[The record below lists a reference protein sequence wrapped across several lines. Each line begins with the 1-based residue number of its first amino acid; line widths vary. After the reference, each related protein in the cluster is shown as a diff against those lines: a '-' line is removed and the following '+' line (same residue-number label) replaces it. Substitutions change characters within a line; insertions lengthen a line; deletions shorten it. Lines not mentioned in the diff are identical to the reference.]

1 MNHFLTAWRNG
12 QTEFVLHTSGS
23 TGPPKPITLTRAQ
36 MQASAILT
44 GQTFGLTPGDR
55 ALVCLNT
62 AYVAGTMM
70 LVRGEVLGLELI
82 IVEPVSNP
90 LAGFSADEHIDFAAF
105 VPLQLQT
112 ILADVDPATGLP
124 AKLPVLNRMKAILV
138 GGAATSPA
146 LEQALRV
153 ISAPVFATYG
163 MTETVSH
170 IAVRR
175 LNGPDAVDYFTALA
189 GVELGQ
195 DERGCLTIRAAATN
209 FGLVQTNDVVEFLDS
224 ITHLPGE
231 TPPNET
237 TRKFRLLGRADSVI
251 NSGGVKIQPEA
262 VERVILQTLAG
273 LGISPVPRL
282 FVAGLPDE
290 RLGERVTMFI
300 EQLPVNNE
308 QSVTTATN
316 LEALLTA
323 DWSLLIDRVGQYA
336 VPKDVIFV
344 PRFIETPTGKI
355 DRKATLESV
364 KSEEL

>member
-112 ILADVDPATGLP
+112 ILADTGTLGESRWAP
-124 AKLPVLNRMKAILV
+124 LLNGMKAILV
-138 GGAATSPA
+138 GGATTSPA
-146 LEQALRV
+146 LETACQA
-153 ISAPVFATYG
+153 IGAPIYSTYG

-170 IAVRR
+170 VAIRR
-175 LNGPDAVDYFTALA
+175 LNGPDRSLMFRVLP
-189 GVELGQ
+189 GVEVSIDDRQ
-195 DERGCLTIRAAATN
+195 CLRITAAATN
-209 FGLVQTNDVVEFLDS
+209 FLPVQTNDVVELFAPQQPTDPW
-224 ITHLPGE
+224 H
-231 TPPNET
+231 
-237 TRKFRLLGRADSVI
+237 FRLLGRADSII
-251 NSGGVKIQPEA
+251 NTGGVKVQPERVEQA
-262 VERVILQTLAG
+262 VSTYLATQH
-273 LGISPVPRL
+273 LAQRL

-290 RLGERVTMFI
+290 RLGQRVVLF
-300 EQLPVNNE
+300 
-308 QSVTTATN
+308 
-316 LEALLTA
+316 LENTPLSDTHWQGIRRAVEI
-323 DWSLLIDRVGQYA
+323 SCGPYA
-336 VPKDVIFV
+336 VPKEWRTMPEF
-344 PRFIETPTGKI
+344 PETATGKI
-355 DRKATLESV
+355 DRLRVMGTFA
-364 KSEEL
+364 